1 MKRMMKMWR
10 LAAAVALAAMVIAA
24 APAQA
29 RTGSNTGL
37 GSGLPIDT
45 VPKAQGTRWMGTLT
59 LSFEPEAGGE
69 SVTTYIFVRL
79 DRRTR
84 LEAFAGKVEGVA
96 YPLGIQ
102 GAVSSFVSETVIPGL
117 YGCTAGPAGTCPTW
131 ALKSVEQYIEDMCDG
146 DPACLLFMMMDV
158 VIAVND

>member
-1 MKRMMKMWR
+1 MKQLKKTWILM
-10 LAAAVALAAMVIAA
+10 AAAALAAMVIAA

-37 GSGLPIDT
+37 GSDLPIDT
-45 VPKAQGTRWMGTLT
+45 VPRAQGTRWMGTLT

-69 SVTTYIFVRL
+69 TVTTYIFLRL
-79 DRRTR
+79 DRHTR
-84 LEAFAGKVEGVA
+84 LEAYAGKVEGVA

-117 YGCTAGPAGTCPTW
+117 YGCTAGTCPTW

-146 DPACLLFMMMDV
+146 DPSCLLFMMMDV
-158 VIAVND
+158 VIAVKD